1 MKNIVYKSKKGLIRR
16 VKENYA
22 KHVENKHELN
32 FSVVPMTKE
41 YVDSLI
47 KYLESSKA
55 ILEDD
60 APTKAILEDDA
71 PKIVNDNVDIVCD
84 VIHISLIE
92 YMLNDVQI
100 KRVLVKST
108 SQVKIHPK

>member
-60 APTKAILEDDA
+60 AP
-71 PKIVNDNVDIVCD
+71 KIVNDNVDIVCD

-108 SQVKIHPK
+108 SHVKIHPK

>member
-1 MKNIVYKSKKGLIRR
+1 MRNIVYKSKKGLIRR

-32 FSVVPMTKE
+32 FSIVPMTKE

-60 APTKAILEDDA
+60 APT
-71 PKIVNDNVDIVCD
+71 KIVNDNVDIVCD

-108 SQVKIHPK
+108 SHVKIHPK

>member
-1 MKNIVYKSKKGLIRR
+1 
-16 VKENYA
+16 
-22 KHVENKHELN
+22 
-32 FSVVPMTKE
+32 MTKE

-60 APTKAILEDDA
+60 APT
-71 PKIVNDNVDIVCD
+71 KIVNDNVDIVCD

>member
-16 VKENYA
+16 VKESYA

-47 KYLESSKA
+47 KYLESS
-55 ILEDD
+55 
-60 APTKAILEDDA
+60 KAILEDDA

>member
-47 KYLESSKA
+47 KYLESSKV

-60 APTKAILEDDA
+60 APT
-71 PKIVNDNVDIVCD
+71 KIVNDNVDIVCD

-108 SQVKIHPK
+108 SHVKIHPK

>member
-60 APTKAILEDDA
+60 APTK
-71 PKIVNDNVDIVCD
+71 IVNDNVDIVCD

-108 SQVKIHPK
+108 SHVKIHPK

>member
-60 APTKAILEDDA
+60 APTK
-71 PKIVNDNVDIVCD
+71 IVNDNVDIVCD

>member
-60 APTKAILEDDA
+60 AP
-71 PKIVNDNVDIVCD
+71 KIVNDNVDIVCD

>member
-60 APTKAILEDDA
+60 APTKIL
-71 PKIVNDNVDIVCD
+71 NDNVDIVCD

-108 SQVKIHPK
+108 SHVKIHPK